1 MPLPVNME
9 FIIPISAV
17 KNKSKPLF
25 KDKDCFKAAE
35 PELSIPLLSNPDTLL
50 KEAIFMSE
58 SKHCRPLFLAIRWAV
73 RLVYPK
79 ITVVGAENLP
89 EDACIAVG
97 NHAQMHGPIVGELYY
112 PRKRLTWC
120 AAQMQK
126 LKEVP
131 AYAYQDFWSGKPPRV
146 RWFYRL
152 ASYIIAPLSVCIFNN
167 AAVIPVYHDN
177 RVISTFGQT
186 VKALEEGVDVII
198 FPEKLEKRNQ
208 ILYQFQENF
217 VDVAKL
223 YYKRTGKRAA
233 FVPMYLAPALK
244 QLHIGA
250 PVVFDPEA
258 PIADE
263 RRRICD
269 EMARAITAIAES
281 LPEHTVVPYENMPK
295 RQYPKNIPCEV
306 NPDHEKTCG

>member
-1 MPLPVNME
+1 
-9 FIIPISAV
+9 
-17 KNKSKPLF
+17 
-25 KDKDCFKAAE
+25 
-35 PELSIPLLSNPDTLL
+35 
-50 KEAIFMSE
+50 MSE

-73 RLVYPK
+73 KLVYPK
-79 ITVVGAENLP
+79 TTVVGAENLP
-89 EDACIAVG
+89 EDACILVG
-97 NHAQMHGPIVGELYY
+97 NH
-112 PRKRLTWC
+112 
-120 AAQMQK
+120 AQMQK

-177 RVISTFGQT
+177 RVISTFRQT

-208 ILYQFQENF
+208 ILYAFQENF

-233 FVPMYLAPALK
+233 FVPMYLAPALR
-244 QLHIGA
+244 QLHIGT

-263 RRRICD
+263 RKRICA

-295 RQYPKNIPCEV
+295 HLYPKNIPCEV